1 MDRKY
6 PDVKKNPLLLPAAW
20 IARIADYIKETKS
33 TQNDNASDS
42 LKLAKERIELM
53 KMYNI
58 M

>member
-1 MDRKY
+1 M
-6 PDVKKNPLLLPAAW
+6 LPFENMV
-20 IARIADYIKETKS
+20 ADYIKETKN